1 MSSYF
6 ANVATAGSW
15 GTATQE
21 QCAYMQA
28 SRGSSG
34 YTDVTQAYAQYG
46 SGMQMYRYPGA
57 YPALGTITAT
67 NKAAYDHVHS
77 PSNNSPSPAPTTSYD
92 ANQSYYPAISSTKS
106 DMTVTHP
113 ATHPTGV
120 PSSAVPHAVSPVNS
134 DFNSAKM
141 NGYVNPMT
149 GMTPPPC
156 VTALP
161 SNPLSP
167 AEALSQVYGSAA
179 PDGVMQPYTSKT
191 QSPANYYQW
200 VKAYPAGWCSVICV
214 SCCLVLEGVCGS
226 YLLA

>member
-28 SRGSSG
+28 SRGPSG
-34 YTDVTQAYAQYG
+34 YPDVTQAYSQYG

-57 YPALGTITAT
+57 YPSLGTITAT
-67 NKAAYDHVHS
+67 NKPAYDHVHS

-92 ANQSYYPAISSTKS
+92 ASQSYYPAITSPKS

-113 ATHPTGV
+113 TEA
-120 PSSAVPHAVSPVNS
+120 PSSAVPHSVSPVNS
-134 DFNSAKM
+134 DFSSAKM

-156 VTALP
+156 VTAVP

-179 PDGVMQPYTSKT
+179 PDGMMQPYTSKT

-200 VKAYPAGWCSVICV
+200 VKAYPAGWCSVFYAFLL
-214 SCCLVLEGVCGS
+214 SGV
-226 YLLA
+226 

>member
-6 ANVATAGSW
+6 ANVASAGSW

-28 SRGSSG
+28 SRGPSG
-34 YTDVTQAYAQYG
+34 YPDMTQAYTQYT
-46 SGMQMYRYPGA
+46 SGMQGYRYPCA
-57 YPALGTITAT
+57 YPTLGTITST

-77 PSNNSPSPAPTTSYD
+77 SSNNSPSPAPTTSYD
-92 ANQSYYPAISSTKS
+92 ACQTYYPVITSPKS

-113 ATHPTGV
+113 TGL

-134 DFNSAKM
+134 DFNSVKM

-156 VTALP
+156 VTTVP

-167 AEALSQVYGSAA
+167 AEALSQVYGSAT

-200 VKAYPAGWCSVICV
+200 VKAYPAGWCFVIDVFC
-214 SCCLVLEGVCGS
+214 SLVRE
-226 YLLA
+226 A